1 MLHRSGEKF
10 TDPDNLLEAFLLAD
24 LKNDLLG
31 ITKLVRRES
40 IAPVYEERNVVFPS
54 NERRSWNFVDGT
66 PRKSKRSRF
75 AELSASPLHI
85 SNEKRA
91 VARTTEPT
99 GLAEM

>member
-1 MLHRSGEKF
+1 VLHRSGEKF

-66 PRKSKRSRF
+66 PRKSKRSR
-75 AELSASPLHI
+75 
-85 SNEKRA
+85 
-91 VARTTEPT
+91 
-99 GLAEM
+99 LAERIGRQIQQPTTYYR